1 MTPLITQELIAR
13 INELSKKQRST
24 GLNKAER
31 SEQQELRSLYLAD
44 IRAQMKGMLDTIKFA
59 DPVEKEAEPQQPHV
73 KNIEIQL
80 TTRPVLH

>member
-1 MTPLITQELIAR
+1 MIPLITQELIAR

-44 IRAQMKGMLDTIKFA
+44 IRAQMKGMLDTIEFA
-59 DPVEKEAEPQQPHV
+59 DPVEKEAEPQQSHV

-80 TTRPVLH
+80 TTGPVLH